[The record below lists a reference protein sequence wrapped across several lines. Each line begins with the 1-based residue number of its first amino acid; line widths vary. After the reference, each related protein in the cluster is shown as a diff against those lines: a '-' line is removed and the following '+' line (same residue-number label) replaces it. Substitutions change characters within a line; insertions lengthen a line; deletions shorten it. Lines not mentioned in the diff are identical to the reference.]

1 MDRENGITVK
11 RLMEAPIMRQS
22 TVLAGQG
29 GMSNVIT
36 RANTYADDDIFEWV
50 SPYELLLI
58 TWPNFVQ
65 YQKSVEDMVEFTTRM
80 AAKKI
85 AAFAIKFS
93 SPEQEVPKAMQKQ
106 ADKLN
111 LPLIII
117 DPVTAVAD
125 VSTEVFNQIF
135 ALQAELL
142 RKHEQVYDSLLST
155 LAEGGGIRDVLAI
168 VNQATGNPVGFAY
181 ADKSDP
187 IVVVAESQSL
197 SNALKEDVRGVWQR
211 YARRN
216 QLNEGITTIGDKTG
230 VDRLTVP
237 VIAKHQ
243 MHGTIFIWGM
253 NQELSPFDRSAV
265 ESVSASVALLVVQE
279 KSLREIEIKHSA
291 EFVSDLF
298 TEATRNDALE
308 RARIFNLDVEETYQM
323 VIIRLVD
330 CSDEKNE
337 VFCSRGVYDYIYDH
351 MRWVTATM
359 QSHGLWGLVTA
370 RRADFVVI
378 VGVSGADFESRLHA
392 FCESVAKQLSGTG
405 GSRDPIDLRIGIG
418 KPYKHLK
425 NIWRSHAD
433 ADKTLVVGS
442 RLYDSKILKFSDLGV
457 FRILVQGEVNEELE
471 QYFTETLRPLLD
483 YDKKKSTDLVRT
495 LESYFKNNSNINKT
509 SEELFTHYNTILYR
523 LERIQEI
530 TKLDLNDANDR
541 LNLELAM
548 RLRSLFP

>member
-1 MDRENGITVK
+1 
-11 RLMEAPIMRQS
+11 MRQS
-22 TVLAGQG
+22 TVLAGEG
-29 GMSNVIT
+29 GMMNVIT

-65 YQKSVEDMVEFTTRM
+65 YQKSVEDMVEFTRRM
-80 AAKKI
+80 AEKKI

-93 SPEQEVPKAMQKQ
+93 SPEQEVPKAMAKE
-106 ADKLN
+106 ADKLS

-125 VSTEVFNQIF
+125 VSSEVFNQIF
-135 ALQAELL
+135 TLQAELL
-142 RKHEQVYDSLLST
+142 RKHEQVYDSLLSA

-168 VNQATGNPVGFAY
+168 VYQSTGNPVAFAY
-181 ADKSDP
+181 ADKPDP
-187 IVVVAESQSL
+187 IIVVAENQAI
-197 SNALKEDVRGVWQR
+197 SNVLKEDVRHVWQR
-211 YARRN
+211 HARRN
-216 QLNEGITTIGDKTG
+216 QLHEGKTTIGEKSA

-243 MHGTIFIWGM
+243 MHGTIYIWGI
-253 NQELSPFDRSAV
+253 NQELSPFDRAAV
-265 ESVSASVALLVVQE
+265 ESVSASVALLVVQD
-279 KSLREIEIKHSA
+279 KSLREVEIKHSA

-323 VIIRLVD
+323 VIIRLAD
-330 CSDEKNE
+330 CNDEKNE
-337 VFCSRGVYDYIYDH
+337 AFCRRGVYDYIYDH
-351 MRWVTATM
+351 MRWVTATL

-370 RRADFVVI
+370 RRADFLVI
-378 VGVSGADFESRLHA
+378 VGVSGSDFENRLLA
-392 FCESVAKQLSGTG
+392 FCESVAKLLSGI
-405 GSRDPIDLRIGIG
+405 SSKDPIDLRIGIG
-418 KPYKHLK
+418 KPYKHLR

-471 QYFTETLRPLLD
+471 QYFTETLRPLLE